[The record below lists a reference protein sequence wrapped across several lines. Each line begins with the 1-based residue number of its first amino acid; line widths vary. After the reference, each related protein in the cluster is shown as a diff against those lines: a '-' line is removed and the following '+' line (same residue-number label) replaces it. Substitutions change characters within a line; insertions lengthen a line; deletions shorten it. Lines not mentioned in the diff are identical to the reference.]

1 MREKVIKKLKDG
13 HTQVTYY
20 YHPRSFWDVLLGKG
34 QIEDTMVLDKNGKK
48 DGESIFYRRDGSIS
62 GRAVHKKDLL
72 VSHVSYDREGRLT
85 EKWVAGHGETTY
97 FYRPDGTKEKE
108 ITGYITTSYDPH
120 FEDSTRTAWVPD
132 GHFVEYDQNEK
143 VIDKGVRTKGKT
155 IRDRKGLT
163 EFLDSVSSKGNKKH
177 TVREYREVFPKTE
190 QEKAER
196 KVERMARQKKLKEL
210 KAQRK

>member
-13 HTQVTYY
+13 HIQVTYY

-34 QIEDTMVLDKNGKK
+34 KIEDTMILDENGKQ

-62 GRAVHKKDLL
+62 GRAMHKKGLL
-72 VSHVSYDREGRLT
+72 VSHVIYDREGRPQT
-85 EKWVAGHGETTY
+85 KWKAGHGDTTY

-108 ITGYITTSYDPH
+108 ITGYMTTSYDPT
-120 FEDSTRTAWVPD
+120 FEDRTRADWIPD
-132 GHFVEYDQNEK
+132 GHFVEYDQNEQ
-143 VIDKGVRTKGKT
+143 VVDKGVRTEGKT

-163 EFLDSVSSKGNKKH
+163 EFLDSVNSKGNKKH

-190 QEKAER
+190 QENAER
-196 KVERMARQKKLKEL
+196 KAERMARQKKIKEL
-210 KAQRK
+210 KTQGK